1 MADARLVVANV
12 GRNLA
17 VSGAKAESTFGFTF
31 IPPGDALVAS
41 AESVRHHTA

>member
-17 VSGAKAESTFGFTF
+17 VSGAKAEATFDFTF
-31 IPPGDALVAS
+31 IPPRDALIAS
-41 AESVRHHTA
+41 AESVRHHNA